1 MCIRDRYKTP
11 YANWPWAS
19 GFTHLVDCILNN
31 TKPLI
36 DLDHVYHV
44 NEIMIKIYESSQK
57 NKQIL
62 INSTFKPLKFY
73 KKIKIKKSHLDHDR
87 NHDDI

>member
-1 MCIRDRYKTP
+1 MNINK
-11 YANWPWAS
+11 
-19 GFTHLVDCILNN
+19 

-36 DLDHVYHV
+36 NLDHTFHV

-87 NHDDI
+87 NHDEI